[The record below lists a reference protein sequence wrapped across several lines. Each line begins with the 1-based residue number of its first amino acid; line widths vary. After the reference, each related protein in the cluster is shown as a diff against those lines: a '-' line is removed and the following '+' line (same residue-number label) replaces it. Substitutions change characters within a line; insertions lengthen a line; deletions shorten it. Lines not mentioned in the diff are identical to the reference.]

1 MSNSHDSNAARD
13 IASLMHPYTNLD
25 TYPETGPVVMTRGS
39 GVYVEDDQ
47 GRRYLEGM
55 SGLWSASLGFSEQR
69 LIDAATRQMQL
80 LPYYQIFGGRSTEPA
95 IELADR
101 LLAMTRP
108 FGYDKVLFANSGS
121 EANDQAVKLIWY
133 YFNALGKPAKKKLIA
148 RVRGYHG
155 VTVMAGSL
163 TGIPTNHADFDLPVD
178 RVLRTDCPS
187 FYHYGEPGE
196 SEAAFVDRI
205 IGHLEALIEREGPD
219 TIAAFFAEPVQ
230 GSGGVIVPAAG
241 YFEKLQAVLRKHQIL
256 LVADEVICGF
266 GRTGQMFGAQTF
278 GMRPDIM
285 TVAKAMSGSYLPI
298 SGTLMT
304 KAIYDGVV
312 AGSRKHG
319 VFAHGVT
326 YAGHPVCSAV
336 ANEAL
341 KIYEERDIVGHV
353 QRVAPHFLGRLHAL
367 SEALDDA
374 GARHLMG
381 HAAPAAGLSAAAYVQ
396 AWQAV
401 GRADARE
408 LQIALTQGIGRALE
422 GFTRSRFLRSS
433 LRLMRKPAQAA
444 GLAALQRFLEG
455 GFDAFAA
462 MQGAAPFLACV
473 GERERALVAA
483 LFDPQALQRLA
494 AHGSGS
500 TPSASLG
507 PLAQLP

>member
-25 TYPETGPVVMTRGS
+25 KYPETGPVVMTRGS

-69 LIDAATRQMQL
+69 LIDAATRQMQQ

-133 YFNALGKPAKKKLIA
+133 YFNAMGLPAKKKLIA

-205 IGHLEALIEREGPD
+205 IGNLEALIQREGAD

-266 GRTGQMFGAQTF
+266 GRTGHLFGAQTF

-353 QRVAPHFLGRLHAL
+353 QRVAPHFLKRLHAL
-367 SEALDDA
+367 AAHPLVGEARGVGLIGALEIVQDKAARKPFDASAGVGARIQAAALENGLIVRSIRDAVAVCPPLIITIAQIDELFDKFERALD
-374 GARHLMG
+374 
-381 HAAPAAGLSAAAYVQ
+381 
-396 AWQAV
+396 
-401 GRADARE
+401 
-408 LQIALTQGIGRALE
+408 
-422 GFTRSRFLRSS
+422 
-433 LRLMRKPAQAA
+433 A
-444 GLAALQRFLEG
+444 GLAHARAG
-455 GFDAFAA
+455 GW
-462 MQGAAPFLACV
+462 V
-473 GERERALVAA
+473 G
-483 LFDPQALQRLA
+483 
-494 AHGSGS
+494 
-500 TPSASLG
+500 
-507 PLAQLP
+507 